1 MLNSL
6 LKVRIIS
13 PQQVLFED
21 EAISISSINSAGK
34 FDILPHHANFITL
47 IEDSPILIRKA
58 DKKLVEF
65 KLPLAII
72 YTLSNKVTIYTKI
85 SLEFKQAA

>member
-1 MLNSL
+1 MINNL

-13 PQQVLFED
+13 PQQVIFEG
-21 EAISISSINSAGK
+21 EAISVSSINSAGK
-34 FDILPHHANFITL
+34 FDILSHHANFITL
-47 IEDSPILIRKA
+47 IENSPILIRKA

-65 KLPLAII
+65 KFPLAII

-85 SLEFKQAA
+85 SLELK

>member
-1 MLNSL
+1 MLNNL

-13 PQQVLFED
+13 PQQVIFEG
-21 EAISISSINSAGK
+21 EAISVSSINSAGK
-34 FDILPHHANFITL
+34 FDILLHHANFITL

-72 YTLSNKVTIYTKI
+72 YTLNNKVTIYTKI
-85 SLEFKQAA
+85 SLELKQTL

>member
-21 EAISISSINSAGK
+21 EAISVSSINSAGK

-58 DKKLVEF
+58 DKKLIEF
-65 KLPLAII
+65 KFPLAII